1 MKIHAHFQQKNGGDP
16 TPEWQEIRTGCVTAS
31 EFDQFCKADG
41 TLRTGEM
48 PKTYLAQKLFEKWTG
63 RQKVPF
69 FTQAVNNGIIVE
81 EKAAAFASLE
91 YGLDIQHVGFV
102 SSDDDKWGCS
112 PDGLIGFY
120 DQVFSKTAATHYP
133 NDNEGERH
141 SGIEIK
147 CPELSTHIKYLL
159 DGKLPA
165 DYVAQVQGSM
175 LVTGCSRWHFLSY
188 PLACYLDG
196 FPPLHLVVE
205 RDEEFC
211 ENLSDSLA
219 KFLAQ
224 LETAWNRLVE
234 INGAPPP
241 PRQKFMRYAE
251 PPPHPETDDLTP

>member
-1 MKIHAHFQQKNGGDP
+1 MKVHSHFSQKNGGDP

-31 EFDQFCKADG
+31 EFGDFVKADG

-48 PKTYLAQKLFEKWTG
+48 PKTYLAQKLFERWTG
-63 RQKVPF
+63 RQKTPF

-81 EKAAAFASLE
+81 DKARAFANLE
-91 YGLDIQHVGFV
+91 YGLEIREVGFV

-112 PDGLIGFY
+112 PDGLIGWPEFLKDKY
-120 DQVFSKTAATHYP
+120 TLV
-133 NDNEGERH
+133 GELFG
-141 SGIEIK
+141 SETGIEIK

-159 DGKLPA
+159 AGELPSE
-165 DYVAQVQGSM
+165 YVCQVQGSM
-175 LVTGCSRWHFLSY
+175 LVTGCPRWHFLSY

-205 RDEEFC
+205 RDSEFC
-211 ENLSDSLA
+211 ENLAESLA

-224 LETAWNRLVE
+224 YDDAFDRLVE

-241 PRQKFMRYAE
+241 PRQKFIRYQYE
-251 PPPHPETDDLTP
+251 PTQTDDRMGPV